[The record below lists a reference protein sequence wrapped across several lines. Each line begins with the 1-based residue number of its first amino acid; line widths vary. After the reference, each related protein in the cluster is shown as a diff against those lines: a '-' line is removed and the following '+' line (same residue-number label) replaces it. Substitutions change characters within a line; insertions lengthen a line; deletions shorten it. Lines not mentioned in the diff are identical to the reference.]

1 MLWGQHYLLG
11 TICIYLLLIL
21 IFLEKLIQ
29 EFKVRYVMGLGISVA
44 ASIIYSYYNTYMA
57 LLFVGIY
64 CVLRLLNPNL
74 NWTLKERIKRAF
86 TILGGIIC
94 GVLAGAV
101 SLLPAASYLT
111 SSSSRLDSDM
121 SALTKFFHGL
131 FSVYSI
137 EQNSEIAG
145 RMISNNLYYIND
157 INASSGWGNYY
168 EMPNICITIFIYF
181 FLGQLLVQSIKK
193 CKSYKNAL
201 YGILITFVG
210 ILLVFNPGMAIA
222 FNGFAYAQAR
232 YTFVLMPVAAL
243 LVAVEWD
250 RLTRKKEFSFIGL
263 GLGLIS
269 SLYIAIKA
277 YNKASLE
284 VRSYDAE
291 IIMLQICFALLLLV
305 MFLWKNKQG
314 RKIVESLLIVCV
326 LLSTC
331 TETYMT
337 TSQRGTA
344 YTTTEEIGYDGH
356 TMTNDTIDALQ
367 YLKEQDKGFFRV
379 DKGYAVVSTYGD
391 SLVMGYSSVTDYNST
406 INRHLADFYNMLYT
420 RAKVTDAQRIVVYS
434 EESEVCPM
442 SLINL
447 KYILSMG
454 ELDYSWCEYV
464 GRTGGV
470 YIYRN
475 KYADSAVSFYTNTIS
490 KSECESMDE
499 IGRRLLLK
507 DTLIVPD
514 GEDVLHDTE
523 TGEVTLGS
531 FVADGK
537 YFTGT
542 ISNEKEGFLLLTIP
556 DQDGWEVYVDG
567 KKTET
572 INGDYGFLAVKLA
585 AGNHE
590 VKAVYH
596 IPYMKQGAVVS
607 ILGVLLL
614 TGYCLWLYHR
624 DRKRKQG

>member
-1 MLWGQHYLLG
+1 
-11 TICIYLLLIL
+11 
-21 IFLEKLIQ
+21 
-29 EFKVRYVMGLGISVA
+29 
-44 ASIIYSYYNTYMA
+44 
-57 LLFVGIY
+57 
-64 CVLRLLNPNL
+64 
-74 NWTLKERIKRAF
+74 
-86 TILGGIIC
+86 
-94 GVLAGAV
+94 
-101 SLLPAASYLT
+101 
-111 SSSSRLDSDM
+111 
-121 SALTKFFHGL
+121 
-131 FSVYSI
+131 
-137 EQNSEIAG
+137 
-145 RMISNNLYYIND
+145 
-157 INASSGWGNYY
+157 
-168 EMPNICITIFIYF
+168 MPNICITIFIYF

-269 SLYIAIKA
+269 SLYIVIKA

-291 IIMLQICFALLLLV
+291 IIILQICFAFLLLV
-305 MFLWKNKQG
+305 MFFWKNKQG

-464 GRTGGV
+464 GRIGGV